1 MILYMT
7 TLPLADARARLSEIV
22 SDAETT
28 HERFEITRNGRPAAV
43 LLGADDYEAMQE
55 TITVLADSD
64 LVASV
69 REGLAELNAG
79 AGLTEQELA
88 DYLRQSGHLGD

>member
-1 MILYMT
+1 MT

-28 HERFEITRNGRPAAV
+28 HERFEITRNGRLAAV
-43 LLGADDYEAMQE
+43 LLGADDYEAMRE
-55 TITVLADSD
+55 TIAVLSDSE
-64 LVASV
+64 LVESV
-69 REGLAELNAG
+69 REGLAELRAG

-88 DYLRQSGHLGD
+88 EYLRQAGRLGG